1 MHRQQ
6 NHTREC
12 VHVITDLAHVGDTHT
27 KKSDGKKR
35 EKERARES
43 KTSTSEIMYIKK
55 TQQEER
61 FKKQTWGV

>member
-1 MHRQQ
+1 MQRQQ

-12 VHVITDLAHVGDTHT
+12 VHVITDLAQLE
-27 KKSDGKKR
+27 KKNDGGKR
-35 EKERARES
+35 TRVRES
-43 KTSTSEIMYIKK
+43 KTSTSEITYIKN